1 MSKKDYYEVLGAS
14 KDASDADLKKAYRKL
29 AMKYHPDRET
39 GDDKKFKE
47 LNEAYEVLSDKS
59 KRAAYDQYG
68 HAAVNQGGGPGAGG
82 FHGGGSGGFDFGD
95 MFGDIF
101 GDIFGGAQGG
111 GGARRGQPG
120 SDLQYTISLSLEEA
134 VRGLSREIKITTL
147 AKCSDCD
154 GQGGK
159 GVDKCGD
166 CHGAGRITMQ
176 QGMFSVQQTCPSCRG
191 AGSSIKDPCKSCRG
205 EGRARREK
213 TLSVKIPPG
222 VDTGDQ
228 MRLASEGEAGAQGG
242 PDGDL
247 YIQIHV
253 DEHPIFKRDG
263 ANLYCEV
270 PIAFSTLVTGGEI
283 DVPTLDGVAK
293 LKIPHETQSAKMF
306 RLRGKGVKTARSSAV
321 GDLVCRVVVETP
333 VKLTKEQ
340 KELLK
345 KFQASIDESP
355 KKHSPKGATWL
366 KGVQRFFETLKS

>member
-1 MSKKDYYEVLGAS
+1 MLTHLK
-14 KDASDADLKKAYRKL
+14 DLKKAYRKL

-39 GDDKKFKE
+39 GDDVKFKE

-82 FHGGGSGGFDFGD
+82 FHGGGAGGFDFGD

-120 SDLQYTISLSLEEA
+120 ADLQYTISLSLEEA
-134 VRGLSREIKITTL
+134 VRGLSREITIATL
-147 AKCSDCD
+147 AKCSDCN
-154 GQGGK
+154 GKGGK
-159 GVDKCGD
+159 SVEKCGD

-176 QGMFSVQQTCPSCRG
+176 QGMFSVQQTCPTCRG
-191 AGSSIKDPCKSCRG
+191 AGSAVKDPCKSCRG
-205 EGRARREK
+205 EGRSRREK

-228 MRLASEGEAGAQGG
+228 MRLSAEGEAGAQGG

-263 ANLYCEV
+263 SNLYCEV
-270 PIAFSTLVTGGEI
+270 PIAYATLVTGGEI
-283 DVPTLDGVAK
+283 EVPTLDGVAK
-293 LKIPHETQSAKMF
+293 LKIPNETQSAKMF

-355 KKHSPKGATWL
+355 KKHSPKSAVWL